1 MLAWFEWWGCD
12 GGACYVPFFPYLAVC
27 LFAAFYGHT
36 NFISAVIFV
45 HTFYSSTWN
54 IQEYHRL
61 YSTSSSSIIR
71 RAIKIACTSTVCQS
85 QNVPYDNDALDS
97 RFYVRIGTGLVFR
110 MCSFCPLFTIKIALS
125 TVCVRRVSW
134 FHVVALPID
143 KSRGDEKFYDQKQ
156 THHLKYSFCSKDL
169 VVRMY
174 SRIHQ
179 SRGKTNSTTRKR
191 HDT

>member
-1 MLAWFEWWGCD
+1 MAVLAMFLSSLIS
-12 GGACYVPFFPYLAVC
+12 PFVC
-27 LFAAFYGHT
+27 LLRFMVIQISYPPLFLYT
-36 NFISAVIFV
+36 RFILQPGIFR
-45 HTFYSSTWN
+45 SIIDST
-54 IQEYHRL
+54 
-61 YSTSSSSIIR
+61 TSSIIR
-71 RAIKIACTSTVCQS
+71 RAIKIACTRTVCQS